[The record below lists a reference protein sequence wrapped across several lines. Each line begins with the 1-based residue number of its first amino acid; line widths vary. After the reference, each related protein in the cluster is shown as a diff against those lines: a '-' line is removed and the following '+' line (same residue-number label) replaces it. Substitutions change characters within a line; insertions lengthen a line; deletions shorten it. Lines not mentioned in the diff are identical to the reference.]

1 MARAIEVEFTFD
13 LDLDH
18 PNPEVQSCQVMI
30 PEDDLPLHRD
40 MMKRL
45 RITPRALREV
55 FAEARELAKEIK
67 PGDRVR
73 IVADRTWRGRGE
85 RYRGRSKE
93 DFFVV
98 PVRYSELSDPL
109 MQGPTAGSC

>member
-1 MARAIEVEFTFD
+1 MASAIEVEFTFD

-18 PNPEVQSCQVMI
+18 PNPEVQSCQVMVK
-30 PEDDLPLHRD
+30 DDLPLHRD

-45 RITPRALREV
+45 RITARALREV
-55 FAEARELAKEIK
+55 FAEARELTKDIK
-67 PGDRVR
+67 PGDRIR
-73 IVADRTWRGRGE
+73 IVADRAWRGKGRS
-85 RYRGRSKE
+85 YRGRTKD
-93 DFFVV
+93 DFLVV